1 MYFWAV
7 WRIFSRSMDKTSGW
21 GGGVRGRSRNA
32 DQPRR
37 ANPTNFRGVG
47 QGVQALRRPGRRR
60 ARALPRATLPTK
72 VLTSADVERAQAR
85 ILGRV
90 RRTPLSDSAALSAL
104 SGAQVH
110 LKLENL
116 QFTGSFKERGAAARL
131 LTLSEAERARGVIT
145 ASAGNHAQAV
155 ALHASRLGVVA
166 TVVMPEGTPLVKVRA
181 TESHGA
187 RVVIHG
193 AGYDAAADRAAELA
207 AESGAVYVHPFDDA
221 EVMAGQGTIALEL
234 MEQLSSFDAVI
245 VPVGGGGLIAGIATV
260 LREKMPGVRI
270 IGVESRTFPGMRR
283 ALESETPA
291 TLVPPTALP
300 GGKTIADGIAV
311 RRVGQLTRQV
321 VKALVDEIVLVDEE
335 EIAEAMLLLL
345 ERERTVV
352 EGAGAVGLAA
362 LLHRDL
368 GLSGRRV
375 VVVISGGNI
384 DVNLVSRVIQR
395 GLVKSGRLCRL
406 WITARDVAGTLH
418 EITGAVAR
426 ARANIV
432 SIEHDREFSGVELG
446 QTRVQLVIETNG
458 ADHIAAVE
466 AELAAA
472 GFEFRRA

>member
-1 MYFWAV
+1 
-7 WRIFSRSMDKTSGW
+7 
-21 GGGVRGRSRNA
+21 
-32 DQPRR
+32 
-37 ANPTNFRGVG
+37 
-47 QGVQALRRPGRRR
+47 
-60 ARALPRATLPTK
+60 
-72 VLTSADVERAQAR
+72 VLSFADVERAQAR
-85 ILGRV
+85 IAGKV
-90 RRTPLSDSAALSAL
+90 RRTPLSESAALSRL
-104 SGAQVH
+104 TGCQVH

-116 QFTGSFKERGAAARL
+116 QFTGSFKERGAASRL
-131 LTLSEAERARGVIT
+131 LTLSDAERSRGVIT

-155 ALHASRLGVVA
+155 ALHASRLGVAA
-166 TVVMPEGTPLVKVRA
+166 TVVMPEATPLVKVQA

-187 RVVIHG
+187 RVVLWG
-193 AGYDAAADRAAELA
+193 AGYDAAAERAAEIA
-207 AESGAVYVHPFDDA
+207 SETGAVYVHPFDDL
-221 EVMAGQGTIALEL
+221 EVMAGQGTIGLEL
-234 MEQLSSFDAVI
+234 LEQLPDFDAVI

-260 LREKMPGVRI
+260 LREKRPDVRI

-283 ALESETPA
+283 ALESELPA
-291 TLVPPTALP
+291 SLPPAALP

-335 EIAEAMLLLL
+335 EIAEAILLLL
-345 ERERTVV
+345 ERERTVA

-362 LLHRDL
+362 LVHRDL
-368 GLSGRRV
+368 GLAGRRV

-432 SIEHDREFSGVELG
+432 SIEHDRAFSGVELG
-446 QTRVQLVIETNG
+446 QTRVELVIETNG
-458 ADHIAAVE
+458 PEHILAVE
-466 AELAAA
+466 AELSRA
-472 GFEFRRA
+472 GFESHAIRNSF

>member
-1 MYFWAV
+1 
-7 WRIFSRSMDKTSGW
+7 
-21 GGGVRGRSRNA
+21 
-32 DQPRR
+32 
-37 ANPTNFRGVG
+37 
-47 QGVQALRRPGRRR
+47 
-60 ARALPRATLPTK
+60 
-72 VLTSADVERAQAR
+72 VLTLADVERAQAR

-90 RRTPLSDSAALSAL
+90 RRTPLSESAALSRLA
-104 SGAQVH
+104 GCQVH

-131 LTLSEAERARGVIT
+131 LLLSEAERASGVIT

-166 TVVMPEGTPLVKVRA
+166 TVVMPEATPLVKVQA

-187 RVVIHG
+187 RVVLYG
-193 AGYDAAADRAAELA
+193 SGYDDAAAHAAQIA
-207 AESGAVYVHPFDDA
+207 AESGAIYVHPFDDL
-221 EVMAGQGTIALEL
+221 EVMAGQGTIGLEL
-234 MEQLSSFDAVI
+234 VEQLSEFDAVI

-260 LREKMPGVRI
+260 LREKLPGVRI

-283 ALESETPA
+283 ALESEAPTS
-291 TLVPPTALP
+291 VPPTALP

-321 VKALVDEIVLVDEE
+321 VRAKVDEIVLVDEE
-335 EIAEAMLLLL
+335 EIAEAILLLL
-345 ERERTVV
+345 ERERTVA

-368 GLSGRRV
+368 GLAGRRV
-375 VVVISGGNI
+375 VIVISGGNI

-406 WITARDVAGTLH
+406 NVTARDVSGTLH
-418 EITGAVAR
+418 GITGAVAA

-432 SIEHDREFSGVELG
+432 SIEHDRTFSGVELG
-446 QTRVQLVIETNG
+446 QTRVELVIETNG
-458 ADHIAAVE
+458 AEHIAAVE
-466 AELAAA
+466 AELTRA

>member
-1 MYFWAV
+1 M
-7 WRIFSRSMDKTSGW
+7 I
-21 GGGVRGRSRNA
+21 
-32 DQPRR
+32 
-37 ANPTNFRGVG
+37 
-47 QGVQALRRPGRRR
+47 
-60 ARALPRATLPTK
+60 TL
-72 VLTSADVERAQAR
+72 ADVELAQAR
-85 ILGRV
+85 IAGRV
-90 RRTPLSDSAALSAL
+90 RRTPLSESAALSRL
-104 SGAQVH
+104 SGVELH

-116 QFTGSFKERGAAARL
+116 QFTGSFKERGAASRL
-131 LTLSEAERARGVIT
+131 LLLTPAERALGVIT

-166 TVVMPEGTPLVKVRA
+166 TVVMPEGTPLVKVQA

-187 RVVIHG
+187 RVMLFG
-193 AGYDAAADRAAELA
+193 SGYDDAAERAAQLA
-207 AESGAVYVHPFDDA
+207 TETGAIYVHPFDDLD
-221 EVMAGQGTIALEL
+221 VIAGQGTIGLEL
-234 MEQLSSFDAVI
+234 LEQLPDFDAVI

-260 LREKMPGVRI
+260 LRERKPDVRI

-283 ALESETPA
+283 ALESEAPTS
-291 TLVPPTALP
+291 VPPTALP

-311 RRVGQLTRQV
+311 RRVGQLTRQIV
-321 VKALVDEIVLVDEE
+321 RASVDEIVLVDEE
-335 EIAEAMLLLL
+335 EIAEAILLLL
-345 ERERTVV
+345 ERERTVA

-406 WITARDVAGTLH
+406 WITARDVSGTLH

-432 SIEHDREFSGVELG
+432 SIEHDRAFSGVELG
-446 QTRVQLVIETNG
+446 QTRVELVIETN
-458 ADHIAAVE
+458 DLEHIAAVE
-466 AELAAA
+466 TELTRV

>member
-1 MYFWAV
+1 LA
-7 WRIFSRSMDKTSGW
+7 GE
-21 GGGVRGRSRNA
+21 
-32 DQPRR
+32 
-37 ANPTNFRGVG
+37 
-47 QGVQALRRPGRRR
+47 
-60 ARALPRATLPTK
+60 RATFPGK

-85 ILGRV
+85 IFGRV
-90 RRTPLSDSAALSAL
+90 RRTPLSESAALSLL
-104 SGAQVH
+104 SGATVH

-131 LTLSEAERARGVIT
+131 LTLTDTERARGVIT

-155 ALHASRLGVVA
+155 ALHAARLGVVA

-187 RVVIHG
+187 RVLIHG
-193 AGYDAAADRAAELA
+193 SGYDAAAERAAELA
-207 AESGAVYVHPFDDA
+207 AESGAIYVHPFDDV

-234 MEQLSSFDAVI
+234 LEQLSSFDAVI

-260 LREKMPGVRI
+260 LREKLPSVRV

-283 ALESETPA
+283 ALESEPPA

-335 EIAEAMLLLL
+335 EIAEAILLLL

-368 GLSGRRV
+368 QLAGQRV

-384 DVNLVSRVIQR
+384 DVNLISRVIAR

-406 WITARDVAGTLH
+406 SINARDVVGTLH

-432 SIEHDREFSGVELG
+432 SLEHDREFSGVELG

-458 ADHIAAVE
+458 AEHIAAVE

>member
-1 MYFWAV
+1 M
-7 WRIFSRSMDKTSGW
+7 
-21 GGGVRGRSRNA
+21 
-32 DQPRR
+32 
-37 ANPTNFRGVG
+37 
-47 QGVQALRRPGRRR
+47 
-60 ARALPRATLPTK
+60 
-72 VLTSADVERAQAR
+72 LTSADVERAQAR

-283 ALESETPA
+283 ALESEPPLSLA
-291 TLVPPTALP
+291 PPTALP

-311 RRVGQLTRQV
+311 RRVGQLTREI

-335 EIAEAMLLLL
+335 EIAEAILLLL

-406 WITARDVAGTLH
+406 SISARDVVGTLH